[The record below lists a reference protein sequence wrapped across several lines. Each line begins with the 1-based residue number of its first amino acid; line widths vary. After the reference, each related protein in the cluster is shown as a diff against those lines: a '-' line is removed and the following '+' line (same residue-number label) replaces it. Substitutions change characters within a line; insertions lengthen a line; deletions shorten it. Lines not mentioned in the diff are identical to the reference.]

1 MSKNGFIFS
10 RPHDLH
16 FIMFCAG
23 FWLMMIPVWPAAL
36 WYLSGLAMVFVQTF
50 NSASKPV
57 LAESLHRLATLLEA
71 DPVKVFAQANTMREV
86 GNAVVG
92 LLTPIL
98 YIAYPASPFYCI
110 GALELLFL
118 GVLLLSLKAVNNT
131 MKSFAAEGTNDT
143 SPVKE
148 SVSTKDKSEILS
160 STPRTSF
167 DDENASYAEDISSDD
182 ESSTNTDGSVITRLR
197 SFIRME
203 SACDLEA
210 AESEEDEIIAEE
222 EERLTTYFLIVHAF
236 PTFDTIISRLPFAF
250 LTVAVASHFSVAI
263 ASLVLVAYQ
272 ISRAISQIVQ
282 AWRCTP
288 ATGYFLNGCGFCA
301 YITLVVLI
309 ELYQDAE
316 THWFT
321 YIPFAFAG
329 LAETLPTQQLYL
341 GRMYGFSEGEN
352 IKVRRAVKASHTGT
366 GIGSMVAF
374 LAGPQIY
381 QEYGL
386 LGVAY
391 FGVSIQMVKILTCMV
406 LDLHLL
412 PA

>member
-1 MSKNGFIFS
+1 
-10 RPHDLH
+10 
-16 FIMFCAG
+16 
-23 FWLMMIPVWPAAL
+23 MIPVWPAAL

-110 GALELLFL
+110 GALEFLFL
-118 GVLLLSLKAVNNT
+118 GVLLLSMKAVNNT
-131 MKSFAAEGTNDT
+131 MKSFAAEDTNDT

-197 SFIRME
+197 LFIRME

-210 AESEEDEIIAEE
+210 AESEENEIQGEE
-222 EERLTTYFLIVHAF
+222 DKLPAGPRLTYFLIVHAF
-236 PTFDTIISRLPFAF
+236 PTFDTIISTRLPFAF
-250 LTVAVASHFSVAI
+250 LTVAVASHFSAAI
-263 ASLVLVAYQ
+263 VSLVLVAYQ

-391 FGVSIQMVKILTCMV
+391 FGVSIQMVKILTCMF